1 MNIDNTEHYL
11 NEHGKLVWKHKTNKR
26 LFLERAY
33 HWVDS
38 IIMIDETDGRAVV
51 QSFKY
56 STYDFGVWEPM
67 SKEEYDSVKSNYKEI
82 YEFDLQRELT
92 KALLKNI
99 KEVDFNQ

>member
-1 MNIDNTEHYL
+1 MNTLDTTEIETEISQSLFYEKFPDVDNTDHYL

-38 IIMIDETDGRAVV
+38 IIMIDETEGRNVV

-56 STYDFGVWEPM
+56 STYDFRGWNTM
-67 SKEEYDSVKSNYKEI
+67 SKEEYDSVKSNYNEKI
-82 YEFDLQRELT
+82 
-92 KALLKNI
+92 
-99 KEVDFNQ
+99 